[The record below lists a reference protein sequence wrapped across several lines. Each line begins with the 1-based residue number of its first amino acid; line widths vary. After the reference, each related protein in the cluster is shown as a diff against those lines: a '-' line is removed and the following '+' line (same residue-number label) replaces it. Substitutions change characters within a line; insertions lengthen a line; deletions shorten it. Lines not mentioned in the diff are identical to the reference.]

1 MHYNLIM
8 KVFSKLSP
16 YNCIWLLFIVNII
29 FIGLAIYFYNGH
41 FLFWE
46 YPLSYAGMVKTYDGA
61 PNIIASRI
69 YSVGMILSGLIAW
82 ALANNLDR
90 RKIKSKGASNR
101 LLFYVCGLGFIIA
114 GFSPDDTRH
123 IFHVIGSALFVATL
137 WIITTNYLFKLRD
150 TLGRRQYL
158 ILQITLQVPI
168 FTYAITYFS
177 DMPIQSLIQKFT
189 MIGIIILLY
198 AMRLSGEA
206 K

>member
-1 MHYNLIM
+1 
-8 KVFSKLSP
+8 
-16 YNCIWLLFIVNII
+16 
-29 FIGLAIYFYNGH
+29 
-41 FLFWE
+41 
-46 YPLSYAGMVKTYDGA
+46 
-61 PNIIASRI
+61 
-69 YSVGMILSGLIAW
+69 
-82 ALANNLDR
+82 
-90 RKIKSKGASNR
+90 